1 MDTVIW
7 IVVAVV
13 VALLV
18 LGLLAALMSKK
29 KTEQRKAHAAELRQD
44 AQSRAPELDEADVRA
59 REAEVEAERARLEA
73 ERAQARATEAEQA
86 RAAEQAGYEDR
97 IREADRLDPAVDT
110 GVVRL
115 RARHPLPG
123 GQRRRAAA
131 ARGAGHRT
139 DAPGRGRAQPGRDGD
154 LPRRHRAPSGRL
166 HGLTPHAL
174 R

>member
-7 IVVAVV
+7 IVVAIV

-29 KTEQRKAHAAELRQD
+29 KTEQRKAHATELRQD

-73 ERAQARATEAEQA
+73 ERAQTRATEAEQA

-97 IREADRLDPAVDT
+97 IREADRVDPAVDT
-110 GVVRL
+110 GASDYEPDTRYP
-115 RARHPLPG
+115 ADSDE
-123 GQRRRAAA
+123 RAAA
-131 ARGAGHRT
+131 ARGAGHRPHS
-139 DAPGRGRAQPGRDGD
+139 PGRGRAQPRRHGD
-154 LPRRHRAPSGRL
+154 LPRRHRAPRGRL
-166 HGLTPHAL
+166 HRLTTAL